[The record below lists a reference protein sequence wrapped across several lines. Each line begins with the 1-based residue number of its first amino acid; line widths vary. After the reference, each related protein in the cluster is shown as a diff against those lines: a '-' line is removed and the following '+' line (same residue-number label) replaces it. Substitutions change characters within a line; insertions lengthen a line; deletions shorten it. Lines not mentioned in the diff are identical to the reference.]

1 MDDLATVKVVGTE
14 AEAEKHCGGGAR
26 SRVTQYEH
34 NLHANLEANGSQSQE
49 PAESPEKRID
59 QM

>member
-14 AEAEKHCGGGAR
+14 AEAEKHCGSGAR
-26 SRVTQYEH
+26 SRVTHCEH
-34 NLHANLEANGSQSQE
+34 DLHANLEANGSQSQE
-49 PAESPEKRID
+49 PAENPEKRID